1 MKKKPEPDPHRARA
15 NKNNEADG
23 PKELVAILDFG
34 SQYTQLIAR
43 SVRELGEYSE
53 IVRHDI
59 RAAKLAARK
68 PKAIILSGGPASV
81 PAKSSPRCDKAI
93 FELGAPVLG
102 ICYGMELIAHML
114 GGVVVGSDERE
125 YGHALLNVTKSCA
138 LFKGLGKKFSVWMSH
153 GDRVEKLP
161 RGFDVIGQSY
171 SSPVA
176 AMRHR
181 SQKLYGVQFHP
192 EVVHTPNG
200 TKILRNFLF
209 NVAKCHGKWSMAS
222 FAETTIAEIREHV
235 GSDRVLCGI
244 SGGVDSSVLAC
255 LLHRAIGDQL
265 QCVLVNNGLLR
276 KNEHREVVDT
286 FKKSIGLDVKYVN
299 ASSEFLKRL
308 RGVASPERK
317 RHIIGNAFVRVFERT
332 VKELGQ
338 FKYLAQ
344 GTLYPDVVESNS
356 AFGGPSAVIKTHHN
370 VGGLPERMTFKL
382 IEPFRYLFKDEVR
395 QLGREIKVPEKTI
408 WRHPF
413 PGPGLAVRIIGPIT
427 RGKLRVLRDADA
439 IFIEEL
445 RANKLY
451 GKIWQ
456 AVAVLLSG
464 KAVGVMGDERTYAN
478 VIGLRAVTSRDG
490 MTADWARIPQKVL
503 AHIANR
509 IINEVKGVN
518 RVVYD
523 VSSKPP
529 STIEWE

>member
-1 MKKKPEPDPHRARA
+1 MKKKPKSDSRPKRAR
-15 NKNNEADG
+15 KSNEADG
-23 PKELVAILDFG
+23 PNELVAILDFG

-43 SVRELGEYSE
+43 RVRELGEYSE

-59 RAAKLAARK
+59 KAAKLAARK

-81 PAKSSPRCDKAI
+81 PAKGSPRCDKAI
-93 FELGAPVLG
+93 FDLGVPTLG
-102 ICYGMELIAHML
+102 ICYGMQLMAHTL
-114 GGVVVGSDERE
+114 GGVVIGSDDRE
-125 YGHALLNVTKSCA
+125 YGHAFLNATKTNA
-138 LFKGLGKKFSVWMSH
+138 LFKGLSKKFSVWMSH
-153 GDRVEKLP
+153 GDRVDKLP
-161 RGFDVIGQSY
+161 RGFEVIGQSHN
-171 SSPVA
+171 SPVA
-176 AMRHR
+176 AMCHR
-181 SQKLYGVQFHP
+181 SRDLYGVQFHP
-192 EVVHTPNG
+192 EVVHTPKG
-200 TKILRNFLF
+200 TEILRNFLF

-222 FAETTIAEIREHV
+222 FVETTVAEIRERV
-235 GSDRVLCGI
+235 GSDRVLCGM

-265 QCVLVNNGLLR
+265 QCVFVNNGLLR

-286 FKKSIGLDVKYVN
+286 FKKSIGLKLKYVN
-299 ASSEFLKRL
+299 ASGEFLKKL
-308 RGVASPERK
+308 RGVTSPERK

-332 VKELGQ
+332 VKELGE

-370 VGGLPERMTFKL
+370 VGGLPERMKFKL
-382 IEPFRYLFKDEVR
+382 IEPFRHLFKDEVR
-395 QLGREIKVPEKTI
+395 QVGKEIKVPEEII

-413 PGPGLAVRIIGPIT
+413 PGPGLAVRVIGSIT
-427 RGKLRVLRDADA
+427 PGKLRVLRDADV

-445 RANKLY
+445 RTNKLY
-451 GKIWQ
+451 RKIWQ
-456 AVAVLLSG
+456 AFAVLLSG